1 MFNSTFFIV
10 YTSLYIL
17 YVCTGCLITNFVKKI
32 GFDRKNG
39 CFKDMFHNQI
49 VRFEQFLINFFY
61 FFQNMNSGNGI
72 CIFLYYYFLQKKKIF
87 LFCKQIMRCDLLNCL
102 CNIPTNTKSIY
113 LFYWGNVKDSVEKT
127 SYICT
132 YTADDLAFKLRF
144 ALNCR
149 VSKNTI
155 RLRMY
160 LVHLYNSAL
169 YVHRVT

>member
-1 MFNSTFFIV
+1 MVFIYFFI
-10 YTSLYIL
+10 I
-17 YVCTGCLITNFVKKI
+17 
-32 GFDRKNG
+32 
-39 CFKDMFHNQI
+39 
-49 VRFEQFLINFFY
+49 
-61 FFQNMNSGNGI
+61 
-72 CIFLYYYFLQKKKIF
+72 IFCKKKIF

-155 RLRMY
+155 RLCMY

-169 YVHRVT
+169 YVHRVTSFLLICQDTSHFLKGLNGNLKKSSIL